1 MKNPRGSVLALLLLL
16 PLLLLG
22 PADVSQAQST
32 CTGHPAIPG
41 IPGIPGAPGSDG
53 KPGTP
58 GIKGEQGTADAGDTL
73 VLLIE
78 APPPASQVSCLP

>member
-1 MKNPRGSVLALLLLL
+1 MKTPASGVLALL

-22 PADVSQAQST
+22 PWDVSQAQSS

-53 KPGTP
+53 TPGTP
-58 GIKGEQGTADAGDTL
+58 GIKGEKGIADFEDRLVSQTEVRSPTSQGTVA
-73 VLLIE
+73 
-78 APPPASQVSCLP
+78 